1 MLERVSKIILVRIEQ
16 MYKFAVTTVHGRI
29 FTVVLLL
36 KIAAIFIV
44 VPQLYVHWF
53 VPFIKNFVNCGYQN
67 PWDSFLSSGGNV
79 RAFPYGTGMLL
90 ILSLPSYLMGL
101 LSRLIPFSANNFDL
115 FFAKMPILIADYC
128 ILYIIINLL
137 NIDAKKSIYI
147 YWCSPVVFYICYIF
161 GQVDI
166 IPMMLMFASLVL
178 LVRNHFL
185 YSAIMLGIGLA
196 TKENLFFAIPFLIT
210 YVYKKNMRWEE
221 LIAYS
226 SVFVFV
232 YLLMIGP
239 VFFSHGYQA
248 MVLGARERTWIFL
261 SRISFGD
268 FEIYL
273 LPLVMGF
280 LYLKFS
286 LYRKVNE
293 DILIMYLGLAFT
305 VLLLF
310 IPAATPGW
318 YMWIIPFL
326 CYYFINSP
334 RFNLVPLV
342 VFSVLFVMFFLVKV
356 PYPLNLIDNSS
367 KSVLAGLF
375 GSFLS
380 GSDMDRIIN
389 FVFTFLQ
396 GIIAYIAIMMYFY
409 GVRSNE
415 VYKER
420 DGSFIIGI
428 GGSSGSGKDT
438 LCNSLK
444 KILGHRN
451 VIQANGDDHHKWE
464 RGNTMWE
471 VFTHL
476 NPAANDL
483 FLQFDHARSLKSG
496 KTVWR
501 RFYDHKTGRFT
512 DHKKIEPSKYIV
524 ISGLHPYY
532 LSNMRDIID
541 FKIYM
546 DTDINL
552 RTCWKIERDV
562 VERKYQK
569 EKVLKIIKEREEDDI
584 KFIEPQKQFADLII
598 RYELLDNLT
607 REQPNYEIDTR
618 VKFFVD
624 NSINF
629 EKLVFYLGDV
639 PTLMVRHRYEDINR
653 QCFEVEGSIASERL
667 TDIAF
672 LTIPNIRE
680 LIDPKIQF
688 EDNLKGITQLILL
701 NILSHFKTYAKVQ

>member
-1 MLERVSKIILVRIEQ
+1 MLKRLTKIILGRIEQ
-16 MYKFAVTTVHGRI
+16 MCRFVISTAHGRVFAI
-29 FTVVLLL
+29 VLLL
-36 KIAAIFIV
+36 KIAAVFVV

-53 VPFIKNFVNCGYQN
+53 VPFIKNFVNSGYQN
-67 PWDSFLSSGGNV
+67 PWDSFLSAGGDI

-90 ILSLPSYLMGL
+90 ILSLPSYLMSL
-101 LSRLIPFSANNFDL
+101 VSRVIPFTASHFDL
-115 FFAKMPILIADYC
+115 FLTKIPILIADYY

-147 YWCSPVVFYICYIF
+147 YWCSPVVFYISYIF
-161 GQVDI
+161 GQLDI
-166 IPMMLMFASLVL
+166 IPMVLMFVSLVL
-178 LVRNHFL
+178 LVRNRFL
-185 YSAIMLGIGLA
+185 YSAIILGIGLA
-196 TKENLFFAIPFLIT
+196 TKENLFFAIPLLMI
-210 YVYKKNMRWEE
+210 YVFKKNKRWKE

-226 SVFVFV
+226 LVFAFV
-232 YLLMIGP
+232 YVLMIGP
-239 VFFSHGYQA
+239 VFFSHGYQI
-248 MVLGARERTWIFL
+248 MVFGARERTWIFL
-261 SRISFGD
+261 SKISFGD
-268 FEIYL
+268 FEIFL

-286 LYRKVNE
+286 LYKKVNE

-310 IPAATPGW
+310 IPAAAPGW

-342 VFSVLFVMFFLVKV
+342 VFSVLFVIFFLVKV
-356 PYPLNLIDNSS
+356 PYPLNLVDNSS
-367 KSVLAGLF
+367 KSVIAGLF

-380 GSDMDRIIN
+380 ESDMGRIAN
-389 FVFTFLQ
+389 LVFTFFQ

-420 DGSFIIGI
+420 SGPLIIGI

-438 LCNSLK
+438 LCNFLAK
-444 KILGHRN
+444 VLGQKN
-451 VIQANGDDHHKWE
+451 IIQANGDDHHKWE
-464 RGNTMWE
+464 RGNTAWK

-483 FLQFDHARSLKSG
+483 FLQFDHALSLKSG

-501 RFYDHKTGRFT
+501 RFYDHKTGKFSA
-512 DHKKIEPSKYIV
+512 HKKMEPSKYIIV
-524 ISGLHPYY
+524 SGLHPFY
-532 LSNMRDIID
+532 LRSMRDMID
-541 FKIYM
+541 LKIYL
-546 DTDINL
+546 DTENNL
-552 RTCWKIERDV
+552 RNYWKIKRDV

-569 EKVLKIIKEREEDDI
+569 AEVSKNIKNREQDSV

-598 RYELLDNLT
+598 RYELIDELNW
-607 REQPNYEIDTR
+607 EQLNDEADMR

-624 NSINF
+624 NSVNF
-629 EKLVFYLGDV
+629 ENLIFDLERI
-639 PTLMVRHRYEDINR
+639 PTLKLQHQFEDVSR
-653 QCFEVEGSIASERL
+653 QCLKVEGRSTPQQL
-667 TDIAF
+667 MDTAF
-672 LTIPNIRE
+672 RVIPNIRE

-688 EDNLKGITQLILL
+688 EENLKGVTQLVLL
-701 NILSHFKTYAKVQ
+701 NILSHLKIYAKI